1 MPLMSETMMMTKD
14 YSETIAQIKKE
25 IRNQS
30 TVPYFGL
37 GIFKG
42 TVTKEGEAIPYDSDS
57 MILTM
62 NQGRPMSERL
72 MFEYSR
78 AAMHLEQRRGVDY
91 IQQMMNWIYTK
102 PFDATPLQKAVFNMS
117 PRYIVDTNRDTKL
130 QELLAYEP
138 HTLIIG
144 KSRILNND
152 YRYEIFEY
160 DVENKKYFQVDEEA
174 LDDAKKILFKPMG
187 SPLPEPSFVISDAD
201 YVDWLTEA
209 MGGFAVPS
217 VLKTYRKT
225 KKYLFLGTF
234 FDRDT
239 DRMVAN
245 ELTMDLEGGYVIT
258 DQELGKKERKF
269 IEKHNLELLE
279 MSLEEFTEAFI

>member
-1 MPLMSETMMMTKD
+1 MSEIIQT
-14 YSETIAQIKKE
+14 IKKE
-25 IRNQS
+25 LRNQT

-37 GIFKG
+37 GIFENTK
-42 TVTKEGEAIPYDSDS
+42 TKEGEQMPYDSDS
-57 MILTM
+57 LILMM
-62 NQGRPMSERL
+62 NSGRPMSQRL

-91 IQQMMNWIYTK
+91 IQQLTNHIYTK
-102 PFDATPLQKAVFNMS
+102 DFAPTPLQKAIVDML
-117 PRYIVDTNRDTKL
+117 PRYLIDTNRDSKI

-138 HTLIIG
+138 HSLIVG
-144 KSRILNND
+144 KARIMADKN
-152 YRYEIFEY
+152 RYEVYDY
-160 DVENKKYFQVDEEA
+160 DVENKKYFLVDDEV

-187 SPLPEPSFVISDAD
+187 STLPEPNFIISDAD

-209 MGGFAVPS
+209 MGGFALPS

-225 KKYLFLGTF
+225 KKYLFLGTS

-245 ELTMDLEGGYVIT
+245 ELTLNLEGGYVIS
-258 DQELGKKERKF
+258 DKELGKKEKKF
-269 IEKHNLELLE
+269 VHKHNLEVLN
-279 MSLEEFTEAFI
+279 MSLEEFTQIFV

>member
-1 MPLMSETMMMTKD
+1 
-14 YSETIAQIKKE
+14 
-25 IRNQS
+25 
-30 TVPYFGL
+30 
-37 GIFKG
+37 
-42 TVTKEGEAIPYDSDS
+42 
-57 MILTM
+57 MILMM
-62 NQGRPMSERL
+62 NNGRAMSDRL

-91 IQQMMNWIYTK
+91 IQQMMHWIYTK
-102 PFDATPLQKAVFNMS
+102 AFDPTPLQKAILNMQ
-117 PRYIVDTNRDTKL
+117 PRYIIDTNRDSKI

-138 HTLIIG
+138 HTLIVG

-152 YRYEIFEY
+152 YRYEIFEW
-160 DVENKKYFQVDEEA
+160 DMENKKYFQVEEDA

-187 SPLPEPSFVISDAD
+187 TPLPEPSFVISDAD

-225 KKYLFLGTF
+225 KKYLFLGTA

-245 ELTMDLEGGYVIT
+245 ELTIDLEGGYFIN
-258 DQELGKKERKF
+258 DQPLSKKEEKF

-279 MSLEEFTEAFI
+279 ISLEEFTKAFV

>member
-1 MPLMSETMMMTKD
+1 MTALTIDDTIET
-14 YSETIAQIKKE
+14 IKKE
-25 IRNQS
+25 LRNQT
-30 TVPYFGL
+30 TVPYFGM
-37 GIFKG
+37 GIFEG
-42 TVTKEGEAIPYDSDS
+42 TKTKEGEQIPYDSDS
-57 MILTM
+57 MILMM
-62 NQGRPMSERL
+62 NNGRAMSDRL

-102 PFDATPLQKAVFNMS
+102 EFDPTQLQKTILNMQ
-117 PRYIVDTNRDTKL
+117 PRYIIDTNRDSKI
-130 QELLAYEP
+130 QELLSYEP

-144 KSRILNND
+144 KSRILDND
-152 YRYEIFEY
+152 YRYEIFEW
-160 DVENKKYFQVDEEA
+160 DMEDQKYFQVEEEA

-225 KKYLFLGTF
+225 KKYLFLGTA

-245 ELTMDLEGGYVIT
+245 ELTLDLEGGYFIN
-258 DQELGKKERKF
+258 DQPLTKKEEKF

-279 MSLEEFTEAFI
+279 MSLEAFTKAFV

>member
-1 MPLMSETMMMTKD
+1 MNEIMQE
-14 YSETIAQIKKE
+14 IKKE
-25 IRNQS
+25 LRNQT

-42 TVTKEGEAIPYDSDS
+42 VTTKSGEPMPYDSDS
-57 MILTM
+57 MILRM
-62 NQGRPMSERL
+62 NNNRPMSQRL

-78 AAMHLEQRRGVDY
+78 AAMHLEERRGVLY
-91 IQQMMNWIYTK
+91 LTQLINSIYEQDFE
-102 PFDATPLQKAVFNMS
+102 PMPLQKMIVDML
-117 PRYIVDTNRDTKL
+117 PRYIVDTNRDSKI

-138 HTLIIG
+138 HCLILG
-144 KSRILNND
+144 KSRIMADKN
-152 YRYEIFEY
+152 RYETYEY
-160 DVENKKYFQVDEEA
+160 DVENKKYFLVEDDV
-174 LDDAKKILFKPMG
+174 LDDAKKIIFKPMG
-187 SPLPEPSFVISDAD
+187 STLPEPTFVISDAD

-209 MGGFAVPS
+209 MGGFALPP

-225 KKYLFLGTF
+225 KKYLFLGTS

-258 DQELGKKERKF
+258 DKELGKKEKKF
-269 IEKHNLELLE
+269 VQKHNLQVID
-279 MSLEEFTEAFI
+279 MSLEDFIKEFI

>member
-1 MPLMSETMMMTKD
+1 MSETMTKTND
-14 YSETIAQIKKE
+14 VAETIAQIKKE

-37 GIFKG
+37 GIFNG
-42 TVTKEGEAIPYDSDS
+42 TATKEGEQMPYDSDS
-57 MILTM
+57 MILMM
-62 NQGRPMSERL
+62 NQGRAMSERL

-91 IQQMMNWIYTK
+91 IQQMINWIYTK
-102 PFDATPLQKAVFNMS
+102 EFEPTPLQKAVFNMS
-117 PRYIVDTNRDTKL
+117 PRYMIDTNRDMKL

-152 YRYEIFEY
+152 YRYEIYEF

-174 LDDAKKILFKPMG
+174 LDDAKKIIFKPMG

-245 ELTMDLEGGYVIT
+245 ELTLDLEGGYVIT

-269 IEKHNLELLE
+269 IEKHNLEVLE
-279 MSLEEFTEAFI
+279 MSLEAFSEAFI

>member
-1 MPLMSETMMMTKD
+1 MSETID
-14 YSETIAQIKKE
+14 IETTIETIKKE
-25 IRNQS
+25 IRNQT

-37 GIFKG
+37 GVFAG
-42 TVTKEGEAIPYDSDS
+42 TKTKEGEQMPYDSDS
-57 MILTM
+57 MILMM
-62 NQGRPMSERL
+62 NNGRAMSPRL

-102 PFDATPLQKAVFNMS
+102 EFAPTPLHKAILDML
-117 PRYIVDTNRDTKL
+117 PRYIVDTNRDAKL
-130 QELLAYEP
+130 QELLAFEP
-138 HTLIIG
+138 HCLIVG
-144 KSRILNND
+144 KARILNND

-160 DVENKKYFQVDEEA
+160 DVENKKYFQVEEAA

-187 SPLPEPSFVISDAD
+187 STLPEPSFIISDAD

-217 VLKTYRKT
+217 VLKSYRKT
-225 KKYLFLGTF
+225 KKYLFMGTY

-245 ELTMDLEGGYVIT
+245 ELTMGLEGGYVIT
-258 DQELGKKERKF
+258 DKELGKKEKKF
-269 IEKHNLELLE
+269 IEKHNLEVLE
-279 MSLEEFTEAFI
+279 MSLDEFTKAFI

>member
-1 MPLMSETMMMTKD
+1 MSETITKD
-14 YSETIAQIKKE
+14 YAQLIETIKKE
-25 IRNQS
+25 IRNHS

-42 TVTKEGEAIPYDSDS
+42 VTTKEGEEMPCDSDS
-57 MILTM
+57 MILKM
-62 NQGRPMSERL
+62 NNGRAMSPRL

-102 PFDATPLQKAVFNMS
+102 DFEPTTLHKAILNMS
-117 PRYIVDTNRDTKL
+117 PRYIVDTNRDSKL

-138 HTLIIG
+138 HTVVIG

-152 YRYEIFEY
+152 YRFEIFEW
-160 DVENKKYFQVDEEA
+160 DMENKKYFQVDEEA
-174 LDDAKKILFKPMG
+174 LDDAKRILFKPMG
-187 SPLPEPSFVISDAD
+187 STLPEPSFVISDAD

-209 MGGFAVPS
+209 MGGFAVPR

-225 KKYLFLGTF
+225 KKYLFLGTA

-258 DQELGKKERKF
+258 DQELGKKEKKF
-269 IEKHNLELLE
+269 IDKHHLEVIELPLE
-279 MSLEEFTEAFI
+279 SFIQQFI

>member
-1 MPLMSETMMMTKD
+1 MTETKD
-14 YSETIAQIKKE
+14 YSETIETIKKE
-25 IRNQS
+25 IRNQT

-42 TVTKEGEAIPYDSDS
+42 VTTKEGESMPHDSDS
-57 MILTM
+57 MILMM
-62 NQGRPMSERL
+62 NNGRAMSPRL

-91 IQQMMNWIYTK
+91 IQQMTNWIYTK
-102 PFDATPLQKAVFNMS
+102 EFEPTPLQKAVANMS
-117 PRYIVDTNRDTKL
+117 PRYLIDTNRDTKL
-130 QELLAYEP
+130 QELLAFEP
-138 HTLIIG
+138 HTLVIG
-144 KSRILNND
+144 KSRILDND

-160 DVENKKYFQVDEEA
+160 DVENSKYFQVEEEA

-225 KKYLFLGTF
+225 KKYLFLGTY

-258 DQELGKKERKF
+258 DQELGKKEKKF
-269 IEKHNLELLE
+269 IEKHNLEVLE
-279 MSLEEFTEAFI
+279 MSLEEFTRAFV

>member
-1 MPLMSETMMMTKD
+1 
-14 YSETIAQIKKE
+14 II
-25 IRNQS
+25 
-30 TVPYFGL
+30 
-37 GIFKG
+37 
-42 TVTKEGEAIPYDSDS
+42 
-57 MILTM
+57 
-62 NQGRPMSERL
+62 
-72 MFEYSR
+72 
-78 AAMHLEQRRGVDY
+78 
-91 IQQMMNWIYTK
+91 
-102 PFDATPLQKAVFNMS
+102 
-117 PRYIVDTNRDTKL
+117 DTNRDSKL

-138 HTLIIG
+138 HILIIG
-144 KSRILNND
+144 KSRILDND

-160 DVENKKYFQVDEEA
+160 DVENKKYFQVEEEA
-174 LDDAKKILFKPMG
+174 LDDAQKILFKPMG

-225 KKYLFLGTF
+225 KKYLFLGTY

-258 DQELGKKERKF
+258 DKELGKKEKKF
-269 IEKHNLELLE
+269 VDKHNLEVIE
-279 MSLEEFTEAFI
+279 MSLPEFIKAFV